1 MLWRSGLQETPLLLE
16 LAKGVALLLALSQLY
31 SYSVRALRQHPWL
44 SQGVGGLL
52 FGGICVVG
60 MMMPLEIAPGVIF
73 DARSVVLSMASLFG
87 GPWVGTLAAGI
98 AAVYRWYL
106 GGVGA
111 TVGVAVVLACY
122 GLGLAYYVLHQRGW
136 MGLGWWQLLLFG
148 LLVHCVEIYLF
159 TWLPGDLGAAVL
171 QAVALPM
178 LLVFSPA
185 TLLMGLI
192 LQDVRARL
200 QTEAALGSQE
210 ERLRATIGAIPDLLY
225 VLDEHGTFVEVLSDA
240 ALLRGGR
247 GQNLLGKRLHDVLP
261 PEDAEPLLVHLQRT
275 LALQTTQTFVFDLQS
290 KQGVRRFEGRAHALK
305 QAPGQPRT
313 LVLLARDVTERSEAE
328 AALQA
333 SEKRFRSLLQNV
345 GAVAVQGYTPDG
357 TITYWNAASERLYGY
372 TAEEAVGRNLF
383 MLVVPHTLRNALQEV
398 LLEMQ
403 TSPDAFVSQELTLVH
418 KNGQEVPV
426 YCSHTAVYAHGA
438 VAEFFRFDMDL
449 AERRRTEAEL
459 RVAATAF
466 EAQEGMMVTNARRE
480 ILRVNQAFTRIS
492 GYEDHEVIGQNP
504 SMFSS
509 GWHDNAF
516 YAEMNQTLE
525 QQGHWEGE
533 IWNRRKNGDIYPQQ
547 MHISSV
553 SDDDGRVTHYV
564 ATLIDITQRKAAE
577 DQIRQLAFYDPLTG
591 LPNRRMLM
599 DRLQHA
605 LAGSARSG
613 ACGAL
618 LFIDLDHFKTLND
631 TLGHDKGDLLLQQVA
646 HRLMDAVREED
657 TVARLGGDEYVVMLE
672 GLDAQRTVAAGQAT
686 QVGEKIIAAL
696 NAPYRLAG
704 HEYHSTPSIGLTL
717 FSGHEVVLDEL
728 LKQADL
734 AMYQA
739 KNAGRNALRFYDP
752 LMQAAV
758 TQRAELEA
766 DIRQGLLFG
775 QYELHYQPQV
785 DAQGRVQGAEALLR
799 WKHPVRGMVSPAS
812 FIPVAEET
820 GQIVLLGSWV
830 LETACAQLV
839 AWAQDP
845 ATEHLTLAV
854 NVSSRQFRQQDFAD
868 HMLAML
874 DYTGA
879 NPRRLKLELTES
891 LLVDNVEDVIA
902 KMTALRARGVGFSL
916 DDFGTGYSSLS
927 YLKRLPL
934 DQLKIDQSFVR
945 DVLSDP
951 NDAAIART
959 IVALG
964 HSLGLAVIA
973 EGVETAQ
980 QRDFLLASGC
990 RAYQGYFFSRP
1001 LAVGAF
1007 AAYLYAQ
1014 QSQGEPA

>member
-1 MLWRSGLQETPLLLE
+1 LLLE
-16 LAKGVALLLALSQLY
+16 LVKGVALLLALSQLY
-31 SYSVRALRQHPWL
+31 SYSVRALQQHPRL
-44 SQGVGGLL
+44 SQVVGGGL
-52 FGGICVVG
+52 FGGICVIG
-60 MMMPLEIAPGVIF
+60 MMMPLAIAPGVIF

-98 AAVYRWYL
+98 AVAYRWYL
-106 GGVGA
+106 GGAGA
-111 TVGVAVVLACY
+111 PVGVAVILACY
-122 GLGLAYYVLHQRGW
+122 GLGLGYYLLQRQGR
-136 MGLGWWQLLLFG
+136 MALGWRQLLLFG
-148 LLVHCVEIYLF
+148 LLVHGIVIYLF
-159 TWLPGDLGAAVL
+159 SWLPGDAAALVL
-171 QAVALPM
+171 QTVAVPL
-178 LLVFSPA
+178 LLVFTPA

-192 LQDVRARL
+192 LCDVRARYE
-200 QTEAALGSQE
+200 TEVALVSQE

-225 VLDEHGTFVEVLSDA
+225 VIDERGTFVEVLSDA

-261 PEDAEPLLVHLQRT
+261 VEDADPLLAHLLQA
-275 LALQTTQTFVFDLQS
+275 LVLQTTQTFEFDLQS
-290 KQGVRRFEGRAHALK
+290 KQGVRRFEGRAHVLK
-305 QAPGQPRT
+305 PVPGSPRT
-313 LVLLARDVTERSEAE
+313 LVLLARDVTERNEAQL
-328 AALQA
+328 ALA
-333 SEKRFRSLLQNV
+333 TSEKRFRSLLQNV

-357 TITYWNAASERLYGY
+357 TITYWNTASERLYGY

-383 MLVVPHTLRNALQEV
+383 ALVVPHTLRDRLQEV
-398 LLEMQ
+398 MQEMQ
-403 TSPDAFVSQELTLVH
+403 AGPDALVAQELTLMH
-418 KNGQEVPV
+418 KHGHEVPV
-426 YCSHTAVYAHGA
+426 FSSHAAVYARGA
-438 VAEFFRFDMDL
+438 VAEFFRFDIDL
-449 AERRRTEAEL
+449 AERRRNEAEL

-492 GYEDHEVIGQNP
+492 GYEDHEVIGKSP
-504 SMFSS
+504 TMFSS

-516 YAEMNQTLE
+516 YAQMNEALE
-525 QQGHWEGE
+525 KQGHWEGE
-533 IWNRRKNGDIYPQQ
+533 IWNRRKNGDVYPQLL
-547 MHISSV
+547 HISSV
-553 SDDDGRVTHYV
+553 ADDDGKVTHYV

-605 LAGSARSG
+605 LASSARSG
-613 ACGAL
+613 TCGAL

-631 TLGHDKGDLLLQQVA
+631 TLGHDKGDLLLQEVA
-646 HRLMDAVREED
+646 HRLIDTVREED

-672 GLDAQRTVAAGQAT
+672 GLETQREAAAGQAT
-686 QVGEKIIAAL
+686 QVGEKIIAKL

-704 HEYHSTPSIGLTL
+704 HEYHSTPSMGLTL
-717 FSGHEVVLDEL
+717 FNGHEAALDDL

-739 KNAGRNALRFYDP
+739 KNAGRNGLRFYDP

-785 DAQGRVQGAEALLR
+785 DALGRVLGAEALLR
-799 WKHPVRGMVSPAS
+799 WNHPVRGMVSPAF
-812 FIPVAEET
+812 FIPVAEES
-820 GQIVLLGSWV
+820 GQIVMLGSWV

-839 AWAQDP
+839 TWARDP
-845 ATEHLTLAV
+845 STEHLTLAV

-891 LLVDNVEDVIA
+891 LLVENVEDVIA

-945 DVLSDP
+945 DVLTDP
-951 NDAAIART
+951 NDAAIAKT

-964 HSLGLAVIA
+964 RSLGLAVIA
-973 EGVETAQ
+973 EGVETAE
-980 QRDFLLASGC
+980 QRDFLMQNGC
-990 RAYQGYFFSRP
+990 GTYQGYLFSRP
-1001 LAVGAF
+1001 LAVEAF
-1007 AAYLYAQ
+1007 GAYLQALQ
-1014 QSQGEPA
+1014 VQREPA